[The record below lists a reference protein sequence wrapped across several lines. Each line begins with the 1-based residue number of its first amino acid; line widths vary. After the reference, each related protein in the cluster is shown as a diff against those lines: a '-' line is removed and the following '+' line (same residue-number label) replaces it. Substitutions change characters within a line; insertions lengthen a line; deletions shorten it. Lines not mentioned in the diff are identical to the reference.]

1 MESGS
6 MPITLLDRC
15 RAETARLQEELRRR
29 TRFIEAGIR
38 INTPAGAIEH
48 LRAKL
53 SELNALEERYATR

>member
-6 MPITLLDRC
+6 MPMTLLDRC

-29 TRFIEAGIR
+29 IRFIEAGIR

-48 LRAKL
+48 LRANFP
-53 SELNALEERYATR
+53 SSTH